1 MGRES
6 KSKSGRTFQSKGLIG
21 WERLWKQVGQK
32 KQWEMMSMN
41 KDEQRK
47 RKKYKNKAGWIFY
60 RGGEPEHR
68 DITAS
73 FISLSIH
80 SLTFKQLT
88 VFPTS

>member
-1 MGRES
+1 
-6 KSKSGRTFQSKGLIG
+6 
-21 WERLWKQVGQK
+21 
-32 KQWEMMSMN
+32 MSMN